1 LILIQKNKFIMT
13 TINKNN
19 EFLADIPLQEIA
31 EVFAHFGSEEE
42 GRVTFIPIGFPAA
55 GKSLFLSSLLHYA
68 KSSEREKLFRILP
81 ESKFPF
87 SKGRIAFDEMVDY
100 FQKGKLYAANAKG
113 SIDLIGLDIIPT
125 NEKLNTL
132 KISFLDLAG
141 DDIEKIK
148 VSENAEFT
156 GKIKAVLNGL
166 QVNDAATI
174 FALITPFEPAG
185 STNFGSNSEAHNR
198 EDTLH
203 FDFLSFLEK
212 EQPALFKNSKIFIIV
227 SQWDKNRDSQL
238 KIEDYIQ
245 KYRPSVYALVKN
257 LNVVWGSY
265 SVGRLL
271 VQEDETGNTY
281 QKLITRNEDYPENL
295 WKTLYRVCTGDD
307 LDQKTFWQKLISFF
321 K

>member
-1 LILIQKNKFIMT
+1 MR
-13 TINKNN
+13 TINKNE

-31 EVFAHFGSEEE
+31 EVFAHFGSEEA
-42 GRVTFIPIGFPAA
+42 GRVTVIPIGFPAA

-68 KSSEREKLFRILP
+68 KISTSEKLFRILL
-81 ESKFPF
+81 ESNFPF
-87 SKGRIAFDEMVDY
+87 DKGRIAFDEMVDY
-100 FQKGKLYAANAKG
+100 FHKGDLYAANAKG

-148 VSENAEFT
+148 VSNNAEFT

-166 QVNDAATI
+166 QVNDAPTI

-185 STNFGSNSEAHNR
+185 SSNFGSNSEAHNR

-212 EQPALFKNSKIFIIV
+212 EQPSIFKSSKIFIIV
-227 SQWDKNRDSQL
+227 SQWDKNKNDKL
-238 KIEDYIQ
+238 TIEDYIQ
-245 KYRPSVYALVKN
+245 KYRPALYAFVKN

-265 SVGRLL
+265 SVGKLL
-271 VQEDETGNTY
+271 VQADEAGKSY
-281 QKLITRNEDYPENL
+281 QKLITRNEEYPENF

-307 LDQKTFWQKLISFF
+307 LDHKTFWQKLFSFL